1 MFRDITRVTSYSNT
15 HVLNATRRDTI
26 PFFGCCPK
34 PHFLYSTNPRTYSDR
49 YHPEYVAGPLTYHL
63 NISILY
69 TAHKIHSVSS
79 IRTNSTLFF
88 LLLSFAKNIQQRI
101 IKAVVNYLVSTD
113 NVFRPVPCYFCSRRH
128 CLNCSASSVG
138 RLIKI
143 KQDLIRPVS
152 LGEKQRSTRSR

>member
-1 MFRDITRVTSYSNT
+1 MIQS
-15 HVLNATRRDTI
+15 
-26 PFFGCCPK
+26 
-34 PHFLYSTNPRTYSDR
+34 HFLDAVQNRIFSIARILERIAIGIKDY
-49 YHPEYVAGPLTYHL
+49 EYVAGPLTYHL

>member
-1 MFRDITRVTSYSNT
+1 MIQS
-15 HVLNATRRDTI
+15 
-26 PFFGCCPK
+26 
-34 PHFLYSTNPRTYSDR
+34 HFLDAGQNRIFSIARILERIAIGIKDS
-49 YHPEYVAGPLTYHL
+49 EYVAGPLTYHP

-69 TAHKIHSVSS
+69 TPRKIHSLSS

-88 LLLSFAKNIQQRI
+88 LLLSFAKNIQQQI

-113 NVFRPVPCYFCSRRH
+113 DVFRPVACYFCSRRH

-143 KQDLIRPVS
+143 KQDLIRPLS

>member
-1 MFRDITRVTSYSNT
+1 MIQS
-15 HVLNATRRDTI
+15 
-26 PFFGCCPK
+26 
-34 PHFLYSTNPRTYSDR
+34 HFLDAVQNRIFSIARILERIAIGIKDS
-49 YHPEYVAGPLTYHL
+49 EYVAGPLTYHL

-88 LLLSFAKNIQQRI
+88 LLLSFAKNIQQQI